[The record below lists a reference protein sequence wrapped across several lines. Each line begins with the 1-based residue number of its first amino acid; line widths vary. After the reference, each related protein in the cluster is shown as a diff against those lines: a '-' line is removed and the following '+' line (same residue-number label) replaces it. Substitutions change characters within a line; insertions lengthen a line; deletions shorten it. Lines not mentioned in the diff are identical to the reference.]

1 MESSVGSITAATF
14 DVSREANGG
23 LEERESTPNASTGG
37 TSFEMLP
44 QPGCTLNCLR
54 DVLTSLT
61 HPSIELNISSPFPKF
76 DDHYGKESPLRSG
89 SYGRVYKCRHRFEED
104 RSLPCKYAVKEI
116 DREKMKPK
124 DVESVQREVS
134 ILHELTHSPASEER
148 PMAAHVIQLIDVYV
162 EHKFLYV
169 VQVFAAGGDVFDRL
183 AERQH
188 YTERDA
194 RVLAHDL
201 IQAVHF
207 IHTYPTSSIVHRDLK
222 PENLLLLDKV
232 SDTHVLVADFGFAR
246 HVDAEGYCHTRCGTP
261 SYVSPELLLGQ
272 RYNGSVDMWGVGCI
286 IYMLLSGYLPFQAQD
301 HRTLF
306 RAIRAGD
313 FVFHDEHW
321 SNVSVAAKQLVTHLL
336 TVNVEKR
343 WSAAQAL
350 QCLWLTNLSDE
361 QLQQRDLT
369 NTLTEL
375 KKFNPKNAWKRAVN
389 ALGFCAMAPFWQ
401 ADIISFQQQL
411 ERWDAQAAS
420 SSVAS
425 VETAGA
431 SSVQSRSTV
440 QTHHRVLFED
450 LYTLTRELRKGKS
463 GIVWECCHKSSGM
476 TYAVKVIPRTSS
488 PLHDE
493 TVLNEVTMMQSLS
506 GSKYVVELLD
516 FYEESDNF
524 YLVMEYCVGGDL
536 FDRVLRFTQY
546 TETEARDLTLILLKA
561 VRTIHKAGIAH
572 RDIKPQ
578 NVLLL
583 SNDDNIRVRIAD
595 FGYARRVHTSE
606 SLTDRVGTP
615 SYVAPEVLKNLPHDQ
630 RVDVWSLGVVVFVLL
645 VGYPPFLEGNQEAL
659 FHKIRNG
666 EWVFYEDDWKHISN
680 EAKEFV
686 QRVLV
691 VDPNERWNIE
701 ECLRSPWIQQDP
713 CKLSNVD
720 LSEAL
725 QKLQC
730 KKRILRNMARAVM
743 GFHDA
748 ARAGGEET

>member
-1 MESSVGSITAATF
+1 MASLESTKISVVLDA
-14 DVSREANGG
+14 SREANGV
-23 LEERESTPNASTGG
+23 LEGPNSPPNSSGEP
-37 TSFEMLP
+37 SP
-44 QPGCTLNCLR
+44 QPGCTLNSLS
-54 DVLTSLT
+54 DVLATLT
-61 HPSIELNISSPFPKF
+61 HPSLDPDASTSFPKF
-76 DDHYGKESPLRSG
+76 DDHYRKDSPLRSG
-89 SYGRVYKCRHRFEED
+89 SYGRVYKCRHRYEED
-104 RSLPCKYAVKEI
+104 GTLPCKYAVKEI
-116 DREKMKPK
+116 NRGKMKPK
-124 DVESVQREVS
+124 DAESVQREVT
-134 ILHELTHSPASEER
+134 ILHELTQSPATDSLSKDS
-148 PMAAHVIQLIDVYV
+148 HVIQLIDFYV
-162 EHKFLYV
+162 EDKFLYV

-183 AERQH
+183 TQRQH

-194 RVLAHDL
+194 RLLARDL
-201 IQAVHF
+201 IRAVYAM
-207 IHTYPTSSIVHRDLK
+207 HTYPTSSIVHRDLK
-222 PENLLLLDKV
+222 PENLLLLDTV

-261 SYVSPELLLGQ
+261 SYVSPELLLG
-272 RYNGSVDMWGVGCI
+272 RPYNGSVDIWGIGCI
-286 IYMLLSGYLPFQAQD
+286 VYMLLSGYLPFQGQE

-306 RAIRAGD
+306 RTIRAGD

-321 SNVSVAAKQLVTHLL
+321 SNVSVPAKQLITHLL
-336 TVNVEKR
+336 CVNVEKR
-343 WSAAQAL
+343 WTAEQAL
-350 QCLWLTNLSDE
+350 QCPWFTSVSDE

-369 NTLTEL
+369 DTLTEL

-389 ALGFCAMAPFWQ
+389 ALGFCATAPFWQ
-401 ADIISFQQQL
+401 SDIISFQQQL
-411 ERWDAQAAS
+411 ELWDAQAAS
-420 SSVAS
+420 SSVTS
-425 VETAGA
+425 VDTVGAG
-431 SSVQSRSTV
+431 SVQSRSTV

-450 LYTLTRELRKGKS
+450 LYELTRELRKGKS
-463 GIVWECCHKSSGM
+463 GTVWECRHKSSGK

-516 FYEESDNF
+516 FYEEKDNF

-536 FDRVLRFTQY
+536 FDRVLQFTHY
-546 TETEARDLTLILLKA
+546 TETEARDLTFILLKA
-561 VRTIHKAGIAH
+561 VRTIHRAGIAH

-583 SNDDNIRVRIAD
+583 SNDDNLRVRIAD
-595 FGYARRVHTSE
+595 FGYARRIHTPE

-630 RVDVWSLGVVVFVLL
+630 RVDIWSLGVVVFVLL
-645 VGYPPFLEGNQEAL
+645 VGYPPFLEENQAAL

-686 QRVLV
+686 QKVLV

-713 CKLSNVD
+713 CKLSSVD

-725 QKLQC
+725 QKLQL
-730 KKRILRNMARAVM
+730 KKRSLRNMARAVM
-743 GFHDA
+743 GFNDA
-748 ARAGGEET
+748 ARSGGEEA